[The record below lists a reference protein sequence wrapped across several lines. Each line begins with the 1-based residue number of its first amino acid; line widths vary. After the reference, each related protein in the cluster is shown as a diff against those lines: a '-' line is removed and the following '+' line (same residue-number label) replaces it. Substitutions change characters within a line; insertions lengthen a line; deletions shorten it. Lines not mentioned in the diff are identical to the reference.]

1 MYNLTWEWTWSAYCM
16 SVVKCESG
24 DVMELKCAQSGE
36 DSLDSL
42 TQEVVSQLPVL
53 WWRQQMN
60 CFLTDL
66 RELTCRFH
74 GRRSERD
81 GLMFC
86 NFAKLIGVPL
96 VYKLQLI
103 EMNFLHDCMEKLNV
117 NLSGS
122 KAIVV
127 TMIVKR
133 SLPVLP
139 CPVEIQMRRQVIQ
152 VTVSLVQSTSYWR
165 SIPS

>member
-24 DVMELKCAQSGE
+24 DGNGAEMCPIRRGLSRLSNTGSGE
-36 DSLDSL
+36 PTSCALVAATNEL
-42 TQEVVSQLPVL
+42 LPNGPQRAHLQISWTEIRAGWPDVL
-53 WWRQQMN
+53 Y
-60 CFLTDL
+60 
-66 RELTCRFH
+66 
-74 GRRSERD
+74 
-81 GLMFC
+81 
-86 NFAKLIGVPL
+86 FAKLIGVPL

-103 EMNFLHDCMEKLNV
+103 GVNFLHDCMEKLNV

-127 TMIVKR
+127 TIIVKR

-152 VTVSLVQSTSYWR
+152 VTVSLVQRTSYWR